1 VKDTFVIVLS
11 PPEGLGATC
20 PAFSVVVMTTV
31 LGLLASPLLVVEA
44 KKHTFLVWI
53 HLLAKGFVFASSVL
67 V

>member
-1 VKDTFVIVLS
+1 VIVLS
-11 PPEGLGATC
+11 PPEGLSATC

-31 LGLLASPLLVVEA
+31 LGLLASPLLVVEVN
-44 KKHTFLVWI
+44 LVWI